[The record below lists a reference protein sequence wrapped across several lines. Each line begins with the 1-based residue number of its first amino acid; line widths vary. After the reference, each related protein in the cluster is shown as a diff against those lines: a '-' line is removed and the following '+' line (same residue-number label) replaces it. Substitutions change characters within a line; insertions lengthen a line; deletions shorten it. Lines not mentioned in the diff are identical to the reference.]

1 MTLKRITI
9 LLAIA
14 LFALGLAACE
24 LSASTPPPPSP
35 TSGGGMSTLEVELG
49 NIATQTA
56 QAGGS
61 SGVPTTTPTTGP
73 EETEEST
80 EATSP
85 AATPTPQ
92 QAGVTVPPPTP
103 GIPTT
108 YTIQKGEFP
117 FCIARRFNLNI
128 SEVLTLNGLSMS
140 SRVRT
145 GYTLKIPQTGNPFV
159 GARALR
165 SHPTTYNVT
174 AGDTIYTVACYFG
187 DVSPDAIVQANS
199 LTSPYTLT
207 PGQTLQIP

>member
-187 DVSPDAIVQANS
+187 DVSPDAIAQANS